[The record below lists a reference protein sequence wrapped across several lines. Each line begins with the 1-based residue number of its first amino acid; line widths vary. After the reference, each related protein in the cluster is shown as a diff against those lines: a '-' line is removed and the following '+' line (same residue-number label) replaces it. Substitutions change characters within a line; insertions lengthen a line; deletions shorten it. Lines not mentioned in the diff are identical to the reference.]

1 MTADELQERRRV
13 VEQARA
19 DLARSVDE
27 LSGKALDTPNQL
39 VTKLRENAVPIA
51 AGVAGLL
58 VVAALRRRGRRRR
71 NRPLIEAG
79 PFVLLE
85 RR

>member
-1 MTADELQERRRV
+1 MTTDELEQRRRE
-13 VEQARA
+13 VEQARE

-27 LSGKALDTPNQL
+27 LSGRALDRPRQVLDT
-39 VTKLRENAVPIA
+39 LREQAVPIA
-51 AGVAGLL
+51 VGVAG
-58 VVAALRRRGRRRR
+58 VVVVSALRRRRRRR
-71 NRPLIEAG
+71 RPLLEAG

>member
-1 MTADELQERRRV
+1 MTTDELEQRRRE

-27 LSGKALDTPNQL
+27 LSVRALDTPNQI
-39 VTKLRENAVPIA
+39 VGKLRENAVPIA
-51 AGVAGLL
+51 VGVAGLVL
-58 VVAALRRRGRRRR
+58 AGALRRRRRRR
-71 NRPLIEAG
+71 RSRPLLEAG

>member
-1 MTADELQERRRV
+1 MSADELQERRRE
-13 VEQARA
+13 VERARE

-27 LSGKALDTPNQL
+27 LSGKALDTPNQIIG
-39 VTKLRENAVPIA
+39 KLRDNAVPIA
-51 AGVAGLL
+51 VGVAG
-58 VVAALRRRGRRRR
+58 VVVMGVLRRRRRRA
-71 NRPLIEAG
+71 RPLLEAG